1 MGPNN
6 QNVKSTKFRLK
17 SSMSICEN
25 RSSAATYESKVMHPG
40 REIFCSCILMD
51 GFVEYRVDTRSSYP
65 HHVFRRGAYWLEI
78 HVPHRA

>member
-17 SSMSICEN
+17 SSMLIREN

-40 REIFCSCILMD
+40 WRNLLQLYTD
-51 GFVEYRVDTRSSYP
+51 G
-65 HHVFRRGAYWLEI
+65 
-78 HVPHRA
+78 